1 MKQWIAS
8 LVLVVSLTQLPALA
22 QTPTPGKP
30 EFTVSPMRIAT
41 LKDTA
46 YMYQTEQVTLA
57 TIGPIIDKHMN
68 EMTSAMKD
76 GAFSPTGPPIIVYH
90 GASTDPEKQF
100 TVDLGFPVADTATAG
115 GDFQLGKVKGVMSAT
130 AVFTGPMSQIRQAYV
145 RLFAQLIAAGHTP
158 TDERRER
165 YLYWEGADSTNNV
178 VLIEIE
184 LQN

>member
-1 MKQWIAS
+1 MV
-8 LVLVVSLTQLPALA
+8 LVLSFTQLPALA
-22 QTPTPGKP
+22 QTQPPGKP
-30 EFTVSPMRIAT
+30 EYTVSPMRIAT

-46 YMYQTEQVTLA
+46 YMYESQQATLA
-57 TIGPIIDKHMN
+57 TVGPIVDKQMN

-90 GASTDPEKQF
+90 GATTDPDKQF

-130 AVFTGPMSQIRQAYV
+130 AVFTGPMTQIRQAYV
-145 RLFAQLIAAGHTP
+145 RLFGQLIAAGHTP
-158 TDERRER
+158 TEERRER